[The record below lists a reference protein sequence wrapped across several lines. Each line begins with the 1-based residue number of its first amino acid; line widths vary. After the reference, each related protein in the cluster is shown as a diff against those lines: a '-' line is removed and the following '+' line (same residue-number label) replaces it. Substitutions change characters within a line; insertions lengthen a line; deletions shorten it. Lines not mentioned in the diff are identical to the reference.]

1 MDLKAEKATIKMFK
15 AGVSNPRGFTL
26 VELVMVILV
35 IGIVAVVTMPRVS
48 GMLDR
53 RQMER
58 SINVLRGMTR
68 YLQSRA
74 ATTKRIY
81 RLTIDLDNQVVSA
94 CYLTPEGC
102 QLDRNRITSDYRFPA
117 TIEVLDVVNAAGE
130 KVEAGLA
137 GTHFHPSGLV
147 EPSLIHLQ
155 GVNADRLTLVIEPLT
170 GRLKVI
176 DGYVDRQ
183 TS

>member
-1 MDLKAEKATIKMFK
+1 MFR

-35 IGIVAVVTMPRVS
+35 IGIVAAVVMPRVG

-81 RLTIDLDNQVVSA
+81 RLTFDLDKQIVSA

-102 QLDRNRITSDYRFPA
+102 QVDRNRVTSDYHFPNA
-117 TIEVLDVVNAAGE
+117 IEVLDVVNAAGE
-130 KVEAGLA
+130 KIEQGEA

-155 GVNADRLTLVIEPLT
+155 GVNESRITLVIEPLT

-176 DGYVDRQ
+176 NGYVERQ
-183 TS
+183 DG

>member
-1 MDLKAEKATIKMFK
+1 MFK
-15 AGVSNPRGFTL
+15 VGVSNPRGFTL
-26 VELVMVILV
+26 IELAMVILV
-35 IGIVAVVTMPRVS
+35 MGLVAAITMPRV

-81 RLTIDLDNQVVSA
+81 RLTFDLDEQVVSV

-102 QLDRNRITSDYRFPA
+102 QIDRNRVTSDYHFPD
-117 TIEVLDVVNAAGE
+117 TVEVLDIVNAAGE
-130 KVEAGLA
+130 KIQEGEA

-155 GVNADRLTLVIEPLT
+155 GVNAARFTLVIEPLT
-170 GRLKVI
+170 GHLKVI
-176 DGYVDRQ
+176 NGYVDRQ
-183 TS
+183 GG

>member
-1 MDLKAEKATIKMFK
+1 MFRVG
-15 AGVSNPRGFTL
+15 AFNRNQHGFTL
-26 VELVMVILV
+26 VELAMVILV
-35 IGIVAVVTMPRVS
+35 IGIVAAVTVPRVG

-53 RQMER
+53 RKMER

-81 RLTIDLDNQVVSA
+81 RLTFDLDNQVVSA
-94 CYLTPEGC
+94 CYLTAEGC
-102 QLDRNRITSDYRFPA
+102 QIDRNRVTSDYHFPN
-117 TIEVLDVVNAAGE
+117 TVEVLDVVNAVGE
-130 KVEAGLA
+130 KIQEGKA

-155 GVNADRLTLVIEPLT
+155 GLNDDRITLVIEPLT

-176 DGYVDRQ
+176 NGYIDRQ
-183 TS
+183 AG

>member
-1 MDLKAEKATIKMFK
+1 MIKIFK

-26 VELVMVILV
+26 VELAMVVLVM
-35 IGIVAVVTMPRVS
+35 GIMAAIAMPRVG

-53 RQMER
+53 RKMER

-81 RLTIDLDNQVVSA
+81 RLTFDLDKQIVSS
-94 CYLTPEGC
+94 CYLTAETC
-102 QLDRNRITSDYRFPA
+102 QSDRNRITSDYHFPN
-117 TIEVLDVVNAAGE
+117 TIEILDVVNAAGE
-130 KVEAGLA
+130 KIEAGEA

-155 GVNADRLTLVIEPLT
+155 GANDDRITLMIEPLT

-183 TS
+183 AS

>member
-1 MDLKAEKATIKMFK
+1 MFK

-35 IGIVAVVTMPRVS
+35 IGIVAAVTMPRVG
-48 GMLDR
+48 GMLDQ

-81 RLTIDLDNQVVSA
+81 RLTIDLDNQVLSV
-94 CYLTPEGC
+94 CYLTAKAC
-102 QLDRNRITSDYRFPA
+102 QADRNRVTSDYRFPA
-117 TIEVLDVVNAAGE
+117 TIEVLDVVNAAGDKIQE
-130 KVEAGLA
+130 GQT
-137 GTHFHPSGLV
+137 GTHFLPSGLV

-155 GVNADRLTLVIEPLT
+155 GVNADRFTLMIEPLT

-183 TS
+183 AG

>member
-1 MDLKAEKATIKMFK
+1 MCKV
-15 AGVSNPRGFTL
+15 GVSNSRGFTL
-26 VELVMVILV
+26 IELAIVILV
-35 IGIVAVVTMPRVS
+35 IGIVAAITMPRVG

-53 RQMER
+53 RRMER

-74 ATTKRIY
+74 AATKRTY
-81 RLTIDLDNQVVSA
+81 RLTFDLDKQVVSS
-94 CYLTPEGC
+94 CYLTASGC
-102 QLDRNRITSDYRFPA
+102 QSDRNRVTSDYHFPD

-130 KVEAGLA
+130 KIQQGEAS
-137 GTHFHPSGLV
+137 THFHPSGLV

-155 GVNADRLTLVIEPLT
+155 GVNADRLTLAIEPLT

-183 TS
+183 AS

>member
-1 MDLKAEKATIKMFK
+1 MFK

-35 IGIVAVVTMPRVS
+35 IGIVAAVVMPRVG

-81 RLTIDLDNQVVSA
+81 RLTFDLDKQIVSA

-102 QLDRNRITSDYRFPA
+102 QLDRNRVTSDYHFPNA
-117 TIEVLDVVNAAGE
+117 VEVLDVVNAAGE
-130 KVEAGLA
+130 KIEQGEA

-155 GVNADRLTLVIEPLT
+155 GLHDKRVTLVIEPLT

-176 DGYVDRQ
+176 NGYVDRQ
-183 TS
+183 DG

>member
-1 MDLKAEKATIKMFK
+1 MFK

-26 VELVMVILV
+26 VELAMVILV
-35 IGIVAVVTMPRVS
+35 IGIVAAVTMPRVG

-53 RQMER
+53 RQMDR

-81 RLTIDLDNQVVSA
+81 RLTFNLDSQVVSA
-94 CYLTPEGC
+94 CYLTADGC
-102 QLDRNRITSDYRFPA
+102 QIDRNRVTSDYRFPA

-130 KVEAGLA
+130 KIQQGEA

-155 GVNADRLTLVIEPLT
+155 GVNADRITLIIEPLT
-170 GRLKVI
+170 GRLKVLN
-176 DGYVDRQ
+176 GYIDRQ
-183 TS
+183 AG

>member
-1 MDLKAEKATIKMFK
+1 
-15 AGVSNPRGFTL
+15 
-26 VELVMVILV
+26 MVILV
-35 IGIVAVVTMPRVS
+35 MGLVAAITMPRV

-53 RQMER
+53 RKMER

-81 RLTIDLDNQVVSA
+81 RLTFDLDKQMVSA

-102 QLDRNRITSDYRFPA
+102 QIDRNRVTSDYHFPDP
-117 TIEVLDVVNAAGE
+117 IEVLDVVNAVGE
-130 KVEAGLA
+130 KIQEGEA

-155 GVNADRLTLVIEPLT
+155 GVNAARVTLMIEPLT

-176 DGYVDRQ
+176 NGYVDRQ
-183 TS
+183 GS

>member
-1 MDLKAEKATIKMFK
+1 MVL
-15 AGVSNPRGFTL
+15 L
-26 VELVMVILV
+26 VL
-35 IGIVAVVTMPRVS
+35 GIIAAVTVPRV
-48 GMLDR
+48 GGVLDR
-53 RQMER
+53 RKMER
-58 SINVLRGMTR
+58 SINTLRGMTR

-81 RLTIDLDNQVVSA
+81 RLTFDLDKQVVST
-94 CYLTPEGC
+94 CYLTAEGC
-102 QLDRNRITSDYRFPA
+102 QIDRNRITRDYHFPE

-130 KVEAGLA
+130 KIQAGEA

-155 GVNADRLTLVIEPLT
+155 GVNADRYTLVIEPLT
-170 GRLKVI
+170 GRVKVL

-183 TS
+183 AG

>member
-1 MDLKAEKATIKMFK
+1 MFK
-15 AGVSNPRGFTL
+15 VGVSNPRGFTL
-26 VELVMVILV
+26 VELAMVILV
-35 IGIVAVVTMPRVS
+35 MGLVAAITMPRV

-53 RQMER
+53 RKMER

-81 RLTIDLDNQVVSA
+81 RLTFDLDKQMVSA

-102 QLDRNRITSDYRFPA
+102 QIDRNRVTSDYHFPDP
-117 TIEVLDVVNAAGE
+117 IEVLDVVNAVGE
-130 KVEAGLA
+130 KIQEGEA

-155 GVNADRLTLVIEPLT
+155 GVNAARVTLMIEPLT

-176 DGYVDRQ
+176 NGYVDRQ
-183 TS
+183 GS

>member
-1 MDLKAEKATIKMFK
+1 
-15 AGVSNPRGFTL
+15 
-26 VELVMVILV
+26 MVILV
-35 IGIVAVVTMPRVS
+35 MGLVAAITMPRV

-53 RQMER
+53 RKMER
-58 SINVLRGMTR
+58 SINVLLGMTR

-74 ATTKRIY
+74 AATKRIY
-81 RLTIDLDNQVVSA
+81 RLSFDLDNQVVSA

-102 QLDRNRITSDYRFPA
+102 QIDRNRVTSDYHFPDP
-117 TIEVLDVVNAAGE
+117 IEVLDVVNAVGE
-130 KVEAGLA
+130 KIQEGEA

-155 GVNADRLTLVIEPLT
+155 GVNAARVTLMIEPLT

-176 DGYVDRQ
+176 NGYVDRQ
-183 TS
+183 GS

>member
-1 MDLKAEKATIKMFK
+1 
-15 AGVSNPRGFTL
+15 
-26 VELVMVILV
+26 
-35 IGIVAVVTMPRVS
+35 MPRVG
-48 GMLDR
+48 GMLDSR
-53 RQMER
+53 KMER

-81 RLTIDLDNQVVSA
+81 RLTFDLDKQVVSA
-94 CYLTPEGC
+94 CYLTTEGC
-102 QLDRNRITSDYRFPA
+102 QSDRNRVTSDYHFPD

-130 KVEAGLA
+130 KIQEGEA

-155 GVNADRLTLVIEPLT
+155 GANADRFTLTIEPLT

-176 DGYVDRQ
+176 NGYVDRQ
-183 TS
+183 GS

>member
-1 MDLKAEKATIKMFK
+1 MFTIATFK
-15 AGVSNPRGFTL
+15 AGVFNHNQRGFTL
-26 VELVMVILV
+26 VELVIVILV
-35 IGIVAVVTMPRVS
+35 IGIVAAVTVPRVG

-53 RQMER
+53 RKMER

-81 RLTIDLDNQVVSA
+81 RLTFDLDKQMVSA
-94 CYLTPEGC
+94 CYLMAEGC
-102 QLDRNRITSDYRFPA
+102 QIDRNRITRDYRFPD
-117 TIEVLDVVNAAGE
+117 TIEILDVVNAAGE
-130 KVEAGLA
+130 KIQDGQA

-155 GVNADRLTLVIEPLT
+155 GVNADRITLVLEPLT

-176 DGYVDRQ
+176 NGYIDRKA
-183 TS
+183 S

>member
-1 MDLKAEKATIKMFK
+1 MVLLVLGIIAAVTI
-15 AGVSNPRGFTL
+15 
-26 VELVMVILV
+26 
-35 IGIVAVVTMPRVS
+35 PRV
-48 GMLDR
+48 GGVLDR

-58 SINVLRGMTR
+58 SINALRGMTR

-81 RLTIDLDNQVVSA
+81 RLTFDLDKQIVSA

-102 QLDRNRITSDYRFPA
+102 QIDRNRITRDYRLPEA
-117 TIEVLDVVNAAGE
+117 IEVLDVVNAAGE
-130 KVEAGLA
+130 KIQAGLA

-147 EPSLIHLQ
+147 EPSIIHLQ
-155 GVNADRLTLVIEPLT
+155 GVNAARYTLVIEPLT
-170 GRLKVI
+170 GRMKVI
-176 DGYVDRQ
+176 NGYVDRQ

>member
-1 MDLKAEKATIKMFK
+1 
-15 AGVSNPRGFTL
+15 
-26 VELVMVILV
+26 MVVLV
-35 IGIVAVVTMPRVS
+35 IGIAAAVTMPRVG

-53 RQMER
+53 RKMER
-58 SINVLRGMTR
+58 SINVLRGMSR

-81 RLTIDLDNQVVSA
+81 RLTIDLDKQLVSV

-102 QLDRNRITSDYRFPA
+102 QPDRNRVTSDYRFPD
-117 TIEVLDVVNAAGE
+117 TIKVLDVVNGASE
-130 KVEAGLA
+130 KIQSGQA

-155 GVNADRLTLVIEPLT
+155 GVNADRITLVIEPLT

-176 DGYVDRQ
+176 DGYIDRQ
-183 TS
+183 AG

>member
-1 MDLKAEKATIKMFK
+1 
-15 AGVSNPRGFTL
+15 
-26 VELVMVILV
+26 MVILV
-35 IGIVAVVTMPRVS
+35 IGIVAAVTVPRVG

-53 RQMER
+53 RKMER

-81 RLTIDLDNQVVSA
+81 RLTFDLDNQVVSA
-94 CYLTPEGC
+94 CYLTAEGC
-102 QLDRNRITSDYRFPA
+102 QIDRNRVTSDYHFPN
-117 TIEVLDVVNAAGE
+117 TVEVLDVVNAVGE
-130 KVEAGLA
+130 KIQEGKA

-155 GVNADRLTLVIEPLT
+155 GLNDDRITLVIEPLT

-176 DGYVDRQ
+176 NGYIDRQ
-183 TS
+183 AG